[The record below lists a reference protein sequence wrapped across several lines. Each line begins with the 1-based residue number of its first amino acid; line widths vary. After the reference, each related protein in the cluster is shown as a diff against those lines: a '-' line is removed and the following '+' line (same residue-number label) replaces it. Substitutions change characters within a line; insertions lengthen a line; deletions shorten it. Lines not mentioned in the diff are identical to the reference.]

1 MTSLLKLFGGQPKTP
16 KVNPQQT
23 IESLR
28 NTIELLEKREN
39 YLESRILKELHTAKQ
54 YALKNKRLALIA
66 LKKKKTYQTQID
78 NISNARLTLET
89 QICSIEGA
97 AVNAQALAGMVEGAR
112 ALRQLNRNMD
122 VGDVEDTL
130 DNVREQMEIANE
142 IGTAIANPLGM
153 DELDEADL
161 EDELKS
167 LVEQPTKEF
176 DELDELNAV
185 SVPTTRVITK
195 PKPKT
200 EAEEFDALGAEM
212 DI

>member
-130 DNVREQMEIANE
+130 DNVREQM
-142 IGTAIANPLGM
+142 
-153 DELDEADL
+153 
-161 EDELKS
+161 
-167 LVEQPTKEF
+167 
-176 DELDELNAV
+176 
-185 SVPTTRVITK
+185 
-195 PKPKT
+195 
-200 EAEEFDALGAEM
+200 
-212 DI
+212 